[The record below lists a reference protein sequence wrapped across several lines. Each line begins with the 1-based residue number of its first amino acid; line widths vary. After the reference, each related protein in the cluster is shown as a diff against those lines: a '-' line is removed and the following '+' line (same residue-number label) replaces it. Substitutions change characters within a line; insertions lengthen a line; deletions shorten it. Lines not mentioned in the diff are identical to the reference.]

1 LSFPALKKDE
11 IKNMRTIF
19 LMFFVSLLVVAPSL
33 ALEQKAPPQP
43 DDAYADL
50 ELFTDALAVIQ
61 RNYVE
66 KVDLR
71 QLIYGGIRGML
82 QTLDPHSSFL
92 TPELYQDMQADTQGE
107 FGGVGIEVTLEKDL
121 LLVVAPIDGTPAQRA
136 GIKARDQIVSI
147 NNQPTQSLDL
157 TQAVNLMRGP
167 VGEKITLGIQ
177 RPGVEENLEFELVRE
192 VIQLQS
198 VSAKTLEP
206 GYAYARVRQFQERT
220 ATELQQQLQQLRAA
234 NNNRLKGLILDL
246 RDNPGGLLDQ
256 AVAVSDLFLTEG
268 LIVYT
273 QGRDPADQVRFE
285 ASAAQ
290 TEPAYPLILLINEGS
305 ASASEIVAG
314 ALHDHARAMLLG
326 EKTFGK
332 GSVQTIIPLSDDS
345 GLRLTTAR
353 YYTPSGTSIQVRG
366 IEPDIA
372 ISPLSLPENK
382 PQGHYREAD
391 LQNHFAPQ
399 VQPDAVPILPALS
412 AQEQKDYQLMR
423 ALDLLKGLD
432 HFGVTANRLAE

>member
-1 LSFPALKKDE
+1 
-11 IKNMRTIF
+11 MRTI
-19 LMFFVSLLVVAPSL
+19 LLIIVVGLSL
-33 ALEQKAPPQP
+33 AGTSFAQEQKASPEA
-43 DDAYADL
+43 DDAYVEL

-66 KVDLR
+66 KVDLHS
-71 QLIYGGIRGML
+71 LIYGGIRGML

-92 TPELYQDMQADTQGE
+92 TPELYQEMQADTQGE
-107 FGGVGIEVTLEKDL
+107 FGGVGIEVTLEKDA
-121 LLVVAPIDGTPAQRA
+121 LLVVAPLDGTPAQRA

-147 NNQPTQSLDL
+147 NDHPTQNLDL
-157 TQAVNLMRGP
+157 MQAVNMMRGQ
-167 VGEKITLGIQ
+167 VGEKITLGIL
-177 RPGVEENLEFELVRE
+177 RPGVEGRLDFELIRE
-192 VIQLQS
+192 VIQLHS
-198 VSAKTLEP
+198 VSARTLEP

-220 ATELQQQLQQLRAA
+220 AIELQQQLQQVRAE

-256 AVAVSDLFLTEG
+256 AVAVSDLFLAEG

-273 QGRDPADQVRFE
+273 QGRDPADQLRFE
-285 ASAAQ
+285 AGAEQ
-290 TEPAYPLILLINEGS
+290 TEPDYPLILLINEGS

-353 YYTPSGTSIQVRG
+353 YFTPSGTSIQVRG

-372 ISPLSLPENK
+372 VPPLHLPENK
-382 PQGHYREAD
+382 SQGHYREVD

-399 VQPDAVPILPALS
+399 AQPETVPVLPRLS
-412 AQEQKDYQLMR
+412 AEDQMDYQLMR

-432 HFGVTANRLAE
+432 HFGVTTYKAAE